1 MRAANAFDPA
11 LEAAPSSNRLLAAL
25 PRAHLRRFREQLEPV
40 RLLVGDVLS
49 ESGVPAGHALFPG
62 HSIVSLQLVTEG
74 GASVEYASVGNEG
87 VVGFGLAL
95 RGDESMSRWVVQAG
109 GLAWRL
115 RADVL
120 AAEFER
126 GEALF
131 RMLLQYSQALI
142 SQVALT
148 AACNRRHTLEQQ
160 LCRWFLL
167 ALDRLP
173 GNELVITQELIAS
186 ILGVR
191 REGVTEVAGRLQRA
205 GIIEYRRGHITVLR
219 REGLQARACE
229 CYGVV
234 RAEIDRYLPAAPRAQ
249 A

>member
-1 MRAANAFDPA
+1 MKAASPFESASGLA
-11 LEAAPSSNRLLAAL
+11 TAGNRLLAAI
-25 PRAHLRRFREQLEPV
+25 PRAQFKRLRPALEPV
-40 RLLVGDVLS
+40 TLLVGDVLR
-49 ESGVPAGHALFPG
+49 ESAMPATHAIFPA
-62 HSIVSLQLVTEG
+62 HAIVSLQHVTDC

-87 VVGFGLAL
+87 LVGFGLAL
-95 RGDESMSRWVVQAG
+95 GGDEKLSRWVVQAG

-115 RADVL
+115 RADAL

-126 GEALF
+126 GDALF
-131 RMLLQYSQALI
+131 RLVLQYAQALVT
-142 SQVALT
+142 QVALT
-148 AACNRRHTLEQQ
+148 AACNRRHSLEQQ

-191 REGVTEVAGRLQRA
+191 REGVTEAAGRLQRA

-219 REGLQARACE
+219 RDGLDARACE
-229 CYGVV
+229 CYRVM
-234 RAEIDRYLPAAPRAQ
+234 RAELDRLVPAVAPGD
-249 A
+249 

>member
-1 MRAANAFDPA
+1 VKA
-11 LEAAPSSNRLLAAL
+11 AAPFAAAEATSPDGNRLLAAL
-25 PRAHLRRFREQLEPV
+25 PRAQLKRLRPALEPL
-40 RLLVGDVLS
+40 RLLVGDVLR
-49 ESGVPAGHALFPG
+49 EPGVAATHAIFPAHA
-62 HSIVSLQLVTEG
+62 IVSLQQVTEG
-74 GASVEYASVGNEG
+74 GASVEYASIGNEG
-87 VVGFGLAL
+87 MVGLGLAFGGEERL
-95 RGDESMSRWVVQAG
+95 SRWVVQAG

-115 RADVL
+115 RADAL

-131 RMLLQYSQALI
+131 RMLLLYAQASI
-142 SQVALT
+142 TQVALT

-191 REGVTEVAGRLQRA
+191 REGVTEAAGRLQRA

-219 REGLQARACE
+219 REGLGGRACE
-229 CYGVV
+229 CYAVM
-234 RAEIDRYLPAAPRAQ
+234 RAELDRLLPPAEGRD
-249 A
+249 

>member
-1 MRAANAFDPA
+1 MTRAATPFESAAGPSPA
-11 LEAAPSSNRLLAAL
+11 GNRVLAAI
-25 PRAHLRRFREQLEPV
+25 PRTQFKRIRAELEPV
-40 RLLVGDVLS
+40 SLLVGDVLR
-49 ESGVPAGHALFPG
+49 ESGVPATHAIFPA
-62 HSIVSLQLVTEG
+62 HSIVSLQHVTEG

-87 VVGFGLAL
+87 MVGFGLAL
-95 RGDESMSRWVVQAG
+95 GGEEKLSRWVVQAG
-109 GLAWRL
+109 GLAWRM
-115 RADVL
+115 RAEAL

-131 RMLLQYSQALI
+131 RLVLQYAQALV

-148 AACNRRHTLEQQ
+148 AACNRRHALEQQ

-173 GNELVITQELIAS
+173 GDELVITQELIAS

-191 REGVTEVAGRLQRA
+191 REGVTEAAGRLQRA

-219 REGLQARACE
+219 RDGLGARACE
-229 CYGVV
+229 CYSVM
-234 RAEIDRYLPAAPRAQ
+234 RAELDRLVPRLASSG
-249 A
+249 

>member
-1 MRAANAFDPA
+1 VKA
-11 LEAAPSSNRLLAAL
+11 AAPFAAAEATSPDGNRLLAAL
-25 PRAHLRRFREQLEPV
+25 PRAQLKRLRPALEPL
-40 RLLVGDVLS
+40 RLLVGDVLR
-49 ESGVPAGHALFPG
+49 EPGVAATHAIFPAHA
-62 HSIVSLQLVTEG
+62 IVSLQQVTEG
-74 GASVEYASVGNEG
+74 GASVEYASIGNEG
-87 VVGFGLAL
+87 MVGLGLAFGGEERL
-95 RGDESMSRWVVQAG
+95 SRWVVQAG

-115 RADVL
+115 RADAL

-131 RMLLQYSQALI
+131 RMLLLYAQASITL
-142 SQVALT
+142 VALT

-191 REGVTEVAGRLQRA
+191 REGVTEAAGRLQRA

-219 REGLQARACE
+219 REGLGGRACE
-229 CYGVV
+229 CYAVM
-234 RAEIDRYLPAAPRAQ
+234 RAELDRLLPPAEGRD
-249 A
+249 

>member
-1 MRAANAFDPA
+1 MPF
-11 LEAAPSSNRLLAAL
+11 EAAEATTPEGNRLLAAL
-25 PRAHLRRFREQLEPV
+25 PRSQLKRLRQALEPV
-40 RLLVGDVLS
+40 RLLVGDVLR
-49 ESGVPAGHALFPG
+49 EPGVAATHAIFPAHA
-62 HSIVSLQLVTEG
+62 IVSLQQVTEG
-74 GASVEYASVGNEG
+74 GASVEYASIGNEG
-87 VVGFGLAL
+87 MVGVGLAFGGEERL
-95 RGDESMSRWVVQAG
+95 SRWVVQAG

-115 RADVL
+115 RADAL

-131 RMLLQYSQALI
+131 RLLLQYAQASI
-142 SQVALT
+142 TQVALT

-191 REGVTEVAGRLQRA
+191 REGVTEAAGRLQRA

-219 REGLQARACE
+219 RDGLDGRACE
-229 CYGVV
+229 CYAVM
-234 RAEIDRYLPAAPRAQ
+234 RAELDRLLPATHHD
-249 A
+249 

>member
-1 MRAANAFDPA
+1 MKVATPF
-11 LEAAPSSNRLLAAL
+11 EAEAGNQPDGNRLLAGV
-25 PRAHLRRFREQLEPV
+25 PRAQYKRLRPALEPV
-40 RLLVGDVLS
+40 RLLVGDVLR
-49 ESGVPAGHALFPG
+49 EPGVAATHAIFPAHA
-62 HSIVSLQLVTEG
+62 IVSLQHVTEG

-87 VVGFGLAL
+87 MVGIGLAL
-95 RGDESMSRWVVQAG
+95 GGEERLSRWVVQAG

-115 RADVL
+115 RADAL
-120 AAEFER
+120 LAEFER
-126 GEALF
+126 GEALH
-131 RMLLQYSQALI
+131 RQLLLYAQASI
-142 SQVALT
+142 TQVALT

-191 REGVTEVAGRLQRA
+191 REGVTEAAGRLQRA

-219 REGLQARACE
+219 RDGLGGRACE
-229 CYGVV
+229 CYGLM
-234 RAEIDRYLPAAPRAQ
+234 RAELDRLLLPTGPRD
-249 A
+249 

>member
-1 MRAANAFDPA
+1 VKAAAPF
-11 LEAAPSSNRLLAAL
+11 EAAEATSPDGNRLLAAL
-25 PRAHLRRFREQLEPV
+25 PRAQLKRQRPALEPL
-40 RLLVGDVLS
+40 RLLVGDVLR
-49 ESGVPAGHALFPG
+49 EPGVAATHAIFPAHA
-62 HSIVSLQLVTEG
+62 IVSLQQVTEG
-74 GASVEYASVGNEG
+74 GASVEYASIGNEG
-87 VVGFGLAL
+87 MVGLGLAFGGEERL
-95 RGDESMSRWVVQAG
+95 SRWVVQAG

-115 RADVL
+115 RADAL

-131 RMLLQYSQALI
+131 RMLLLYAQASI
-142 SQVALT
+142 TQVALT

-191 REGVTEVAGRLQRA
+191 REGVTEAAGRLQRA

-219 REGLQARACE
+219 REGLGGRACE
-229 CYGVV
+229 CYAVM
-234 RAEIDRYLPAAPRAQ
+234 RAELDRLLPPAEARD
-249 A
+249 

>member
-1 MRAANAFDPA
+1 LSGAANPF
-11 LEAAPSSNRLLAAL
+11 AAGAGLPPEGNRVLAAL
-25 PRAHLRRFREQLEPV
+25 PRAQFKRLRSELEPV
-40 RLLVGDVLS
+40 SLLVGDVLC
-49 ESGVPAGHALFPG
+49 ESGVPATHAIFPA
-62 HSIVSLQLVTEG
+62 HSIVSLQHVTEG

-87 VVGFGLAL
+87 MVGFGLAL
-95 RGDESMSRWVVQAG
+95 GGEEKLSRWVVQAG

-131 RMLLQYSQALI
+131 RLVLQYTQALV

-173 GNELVITQELIAS
+173 GDELVITQELIAS

-191 REGVTEVAGRLQRA
+191 REGVTEAAGRLQRA
-205 GIIEYRRGHITVLR
+205 GIIESRRGHITVLR
-219 REGLQARACE
+219 RDGLGARACE
-229 CYGVV
+229 CYPAM
-234 RAEIDRYLPAAPRAQ
+234 RAEIDRLVPRPSAPG
-249 A
+249 

>member
-1 MRAANAFDPA
+1 VKA
-11 LEAAPSSNRLLAAL
+11 AAPFAAAEATSPDGNRLLAAL
-25 PRAHLRRFREQLEPV
+25 PRAHLKRLRTALEPL
-40 RLLVGDVLS
+40 RLLVGDVLR
-49 ESGVPAGHALFPG
+49 EPGVAATHAIFPAHA
-62 HSIVSLQLVTEG
+62 IVSLQQVTEG
-74 GASVEYASVGNEG
+74 GASVEYASIGNEG
-87 VVGFGLAL
+87 MVGLGLAFGGEERL
-95 RGDESMSRWVVQAG
+95 SRWVVQAG

-115 RADVL
+115 RADAL

-131 RMLLQYSQALI
+131 RMLLLYAQASITL
-142 SQVALT
+142 VALT

-191 REGVTEVAGRLQRA
+191 REGVTEAAGRLQRA

-219 REGLQARACE
+219 REGLGGRACE
-229 CYGVV
+229 CYAVM
-234 RAEIDRYLPAAPRAQ
+234 RAELDRLLPPAEGRD
-249 A
+249 